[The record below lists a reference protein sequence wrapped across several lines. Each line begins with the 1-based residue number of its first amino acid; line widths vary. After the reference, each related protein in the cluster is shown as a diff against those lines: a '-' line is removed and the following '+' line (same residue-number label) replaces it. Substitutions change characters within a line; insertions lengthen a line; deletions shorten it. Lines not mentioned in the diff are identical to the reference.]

1 MKGGRATSGYS
12 ELSILDYDDLF
23 TSNNTS
29 SKKHKSS
36 KEEKL
41 YNKILSNPNISDID
55 KKHLKRNTK
64 EGTKL
69 DMDDLKAFEK
79 NALMMNDD
87 WSDDEKPKKKSK
99 GNKKVIDYDDEN
111 IDDLERVIGILN
123 KKILKT
129 HDVKYNNDLMNKRD
143 ELREKV
149 KEIKARPEVKRLIKE
164 LDIALKKGEITE
176 DEYESFKYGTI
187 KTHGSDQLAL
197 KKIQA
202 DKLKKFDD
210 NYDRINRINQTLN
223 IYSKKHERTPKTF
236 NHQLYNDIT
245 YLNGMLNLD
254 EAEAL
259 LHELDVYIPPLGLS
273 VQEYFKNIDNY
284 VNMKPSTNISTTKSK
299 KSQKPGNIMKARSD
313 LKKKGD
319 KYEITTD
326 MNVRKGLGPKAKK
339 ALKESVNKALNKE
352 FKGGRINGGMIG
364 NDDDSDYEYAPLP
377 LVSNQQ
383 RQDRIDDVLGNLYD
397 NEGINIIDM
406 MDNKNLNDLSKEDV
420 IKRNNYL
427 KEVIDD
433 IEPGNSVNMVKI
445 KTWNELL
452 PIEKSRYY
460 NDARNLGIRPKE
472 KYLNDAYEKAKK
484 QLSKKNN
491 KIKKFFNVLEGTG
504 IKRIN
509 LDYSSDEELIKR
521 KRGRPKKGKGYG
533 SFKSISM

>member
-1 MKGGRATSGYS
+1 MDKKFKREIRKSLEYADRYGEPPEEDIIYEMTPERRLRLKEKLRARDIRLGRIIEEPNKKTS
-12 ELSILDYDDLF
+12 
-23 TSNNTS
+23 
-29 SKKHKSS
+29 KSS

-87 WSDDEKPKKKSK
+87 WSDDEKPKKK
-99 GNKKVIDYDDEN
+99 
-111 IDDLERVIGILN
+111 
-123 KKILKT
+123 KT
-129 HDVKYNNDLMNKRD
+129 Q
-143 ELREKV
+143 
-149 KEIKARPEVKRLIKE
+149 
-164 LDIALKKGEITE
+164 
-176 DEYESFKYGTI
+176 
-187 KTHGSDQLAL
+187 KT
-197 KKIQA
+197 
-202 DKLKKFDD
+202 
-210 NYDRINRINQTLN
+210 
-223 IYSKKHERTPKTF
+223 
-236 NHQLYNDIT
+236 
-245 YLNGMLNLD
+245 
-254 EAEAL
+254 
-259 LHELDVYIPPLGLS
+259 
-273 VQEYFKNIDNY
+273 
-284 VNMKPSTNISTTKSK
+284 
-299 KSQKPGNIMKARSD
+299 GNIMKARSD
-313 LKKKGD
+313 LKKKDD

-339 ALKESVNKALNKE
+339 ALKESVNKALDKE

-377 LVSNQQ
+377 LVTNQH

-397 NEGINIIDM
+397 NENINIIDM
-406 MDNKNLNDLSKEDV
+406 LDNKNLNDLSKEDV

-445 KTWNELL
+445 KTWNELP
-452 PIEKSRYY
+452 PIVKSRYY
-460 NDARNLGIRPKE
+460 NDARNLGIRTKE

-509 LDYSSDEELIKR
+509 LDYSSDEEPIKR

>member
-1 MKGGRATSGYS
+1 MTPEERRLKIKEKLRALDIRLGLINKEPNKKTS
-12 ELSILDYDDLF
+12 
-23 TSNNTS
+23 
-29 SKKHKSS
+29 KSS

-64 EGTKL
+64 DGTKL

-87 WSDDEKPKKKSK
+87 WSDEEKPKKKSK
-99 GNKKVIDYDDEN
+99 GNKKIIDYDDEN

-299 KSQKPGNIMKARSD
+299 KAQKPGNIMKARSD

-339 ALKESVNKALNKE
+339 ALKESVNKALDKE
-352 FKGGRINGGMIG
+352 FKGGRII
-364 NDDDSDYEYAPLP
+364 
-377 LVSNQQ
+377 
-383 RQDRIDDVLGNLYD
+383 
-397 NEGINIIDM
+397 
-406 MDNKNLNDLSKEDV
+406 
-420 IKRNNYL
+420 
-427 KEVIDD
+427 
-433 IEPGNSVNMVKI
+433 
-445 KTWNELL
+445 
-452 PIEKSRYY
+452 
-460 NDARNLGIRPKE
+460 
-472 KYLNDAYEKAKK
+472 
-484 QLSKKNN
+484 
-491 KIKKFFNVLEGTG
+491 
-504 IKRIN
+504 
-509 LDYSSDEELIKR
+509 LDYSSDEEPIKR
-521 KRGRPKKGKGYG
+521 KRGRPKKGKGLG
-533 SFKSISM
+533 HSKVAVGDQVSIDDIGLVFDDIIPQTVKHKKQSNVDLFELRQDMNSRNFMRDTKGNPGKMQRNRLYRINK